1 MPSARWWRRPGCWR
15 GGAGGCWTPRCGGR
29 GRHPRHGHPAGRGDP
44 SGPSADPGSPCGQ
57 AWRPRLRPAGQAR
70 LRLGRLRR
78 QAGVGIGAG
87 QRRAGVLA
95 AVAYAELGAEQA
107 EAVALLALV
116 TGQDVEAGERP
127 GTFRIAR
134 RVARDRVISSVDP
147 PPAGCASPW
156 ATGLSALRR
165 LLGARTN
172 RGPGRPGPRWRCQA
186 TMPCGSMTYLRAA
199 PLSNSW

>member
-87 QRRAGVLA
+87 QRRAGRARGGGA
-95 AVAYAELGAEQA
+95 AGA
-107 EAVALLALV
+107 
-116 TGQDVEAGERP
+116 GRRP
-127 GTFRIAR
+127 GRGGGRA
-134 RVARDRVISSVDP
+134 AGDLQDR
-147 PPAGCASPW
+147 PAGRPRPGDLHGRPAAC
-156 ATGLSALRR
+156 R
-165 LLGARTN
+165 LCVCLGHWTLCTPGDSLEARTN
-172 RGPGRPGPRWRCQA
+172 RGPGRPGPRCRSQA
-186 TMPCGSMTYLRAA
+186 TMPWGSITYFLAA
-199 PLSNSW
+199 PWSNAW